1 MDERKN
7 IFPCTLNLPFYIL
20 NFTFAP
26 LRRAG
31 AGSSGRVANAARG
44 VPALC
49 GRVANAARGVWTA
62 EAAGGPYFHINF
74 RKNRILFQINGL

>member
-44 VPALC
+44 V
-49 GRVANAARGVWTA
+49 WTA